1 MKDSSHHHTDSIE
14 QIRSEVTVCTLCK
27 LCQTR
32 TKAVPGEGLT
42 SARIMFV
49 GEAPGRNEDM
59 EGRPFVGSAGKILED
74 VLQKFGF
81 SRAEVFITN
90 VVKCRPLGNRIPD
103 DEERSAC
110 RDYLDREISVICP
123 EIICILGRTAFE
135 SILGGKSIMSSR
147 GRFIVRGERKYF
159 LTIHPAATIYN
170 SKLRTV
176 LENDIKLL
184 SQEYKKISSQ
194 NSSLLTDFMS

>member
-1 MKDSSHHHTDSIE
+1 MKDSSHNQTDSIE

-42 SARIMFV
+42 PARIMFV

-81 SRAEVFITN
+81 SRAEV
-90 VVKCRPLGNRIPD
+90 L
-103 DEERSAC
+103 
-110 RDYLDREISVICP
+110 IS
-123 EIICILGRTAFE
+123 
-135 SILGGKSIMSSR
+135 
-147 GRFIVRGERKYF
+147 
-159 LTIHPAATIYN
+159 
-170 SKLRTV
+170 
-176 LENDIKLL
+176 
-184 SQEYKKISSQ
+184 
-194 NSSLLTDFMS
+194 

>member
-1 MKDSSHHHTDSIE
+1 MKDSSHHTDSIE
-14 QIRSEVTVCTLCK
+14 QIGSEVTVCKLCK

-32 TKAVPGEGLT
+32 TKAVPGEGGA
-42 SARIMFV
+42 SAKIMFI

-59 EGRPFVGSAGKILED
+59 EGRPFVGSAGKILQD

-90 VVKCRPLGNRIPD
+90 VVKCRPPGNRIPD

-110 RDYLDREISVICP
+110 RDYLEREISVICP

-135 SILGGKSIMSSR
+135 SILGGKSIMSNR
-147 GRFIVRGERKYF
+147 GKFILRGARKYF
-159 LTIHPAATIYN
+159 LTIHPAAVIYN
-170 SKLRTV
+170 SKLRIV
-176 LENDIKLL
+176 LEKDIQFL
-184 SQEYKKISSQ
+184 SQEYKKTYSQ
-194 NSSLLTDFMS
+194 NASLLTDFMQ

>member
-1 MKDSSHHHTDSIE
+1 MKVSSHHNTDSIE

-42 SARIMFV
+42 STRIMFV
-49 GEAPGRNEDM
+49 GEAPGRKEDL

-90 VVKCRPLGNRIPD
+90 VVKCRPLGNRTPN

-110 RDYLDREISVICP
+110 RDYLD
-123 EIICILGRTAFE
+123 
-135 SILGGKSIMSSR
+135 
-147 GRFIVRGERKYF
+147 
-159 LTIHPAATIYN
+159 
-170 SKLRTV
+170 
-176 LENDIKLL
+176 
-184 SQEYKKISSQ
+184 
-194 NSSLLTDFMS
+194 